1 MLLTNLHKSLNIK
14 ERYDV
19 INEYIKENK
28 IFDASNLEAL
38 INWRS
43 EMSILSEEDFNSMLK
58 YNNYEANVFSMA
70 VDKNPSKAIIN
81 LYNEVAKNSDWYNTF
96 KDILN
101 STDRNE
107 VLDSEI
113 GGILFIVRPFIDFVK
128 KK

>member
-1 MLLTNLHKSLNIK
+1 
-14 ERYDV
+14 
-19 INEYIKENK
+19 
-28 IFDASNLEAL
+28 ASNLEAL

-43 EMSILSEEDFNSMLK
+43 EMSFLSEEDFNSMLK

-81 LYNEVAKNSDWYNTF
+81 LYNEAAKNSDWYNTF

-128 KK
+128 KEIGTSISKDNYD